1 MDIRKFLTSNT
12 NMNVPFNGRLLLERL
27 KSRSRLNLAAGLAG
41 AVLTGGFYYI
51 VAIAFGPEE
60 TYQAVS
66 SYYVDYDSLPE
77 AIGDS
82 YYNDAAAWEELLRS
96 DAFTEVLASDLPD
109 HISNHDLKASLSV
122 IMNKDNDIR
131 YYKLPSIAV
140 TAHDP
145 MICMQISDSVNKHFA
160 EIALSLDHVATVR
173 RADTAIDAVDISPS
187 PRLLQAVILGCFL
200 GLFGSITICFIY
212 EMKSSHVWLPSMVT
226 AKYGLIAAGSLEDC
240 FLSVNLNYLFQCCQT
255 MALVT
260 PETVGPPE
268 KIYKTL
274 TDKYGDFMNGKRWQ
288 LLLTPGKVKER
299 MSTLNSVDGML
310 LIIPSGHINDGE
322 ISIIAN
328 QFNQQVNSRLKV
340 ACILWNADESLL
352 RRYYGT

>member
-1 MDIRKFLTSNT
+1 MDIRKVLTSNT
-12 NMNVPFNGRLLLERL
+12 NMNVLFNGRLLLERL
-27 KSRSRLNLAAGLAG
+27 KSRSRLYLAAGLAG

-96 DAFTEVLASDLPD
+96 DAFIKVLASDLPD
-109 HISNHDLKASLSV
+109 HISNHDLKESLSV

-160 EIALSLDHVATVR
+160 EIALSLDHVAAVR

-200 GLFGSITICFIY
+200 GLFGSISISFIY
-212 EMKSSHVWLPSMVT
+212 EMKSSHVWLPSMIT
-226 AKYGLIAAGSLEDC
+226 AKYGLITAGSLDDC
-240 FLSVNLNYLFQCCQT
+240 FMSVNLNYLFQCCQT
-255 MALVT
+255 MALIT
-260 PETVGPPE
+260 PEAVGSPE
-268 KIYKTL
+268 KIYGAL
-274 TDKYGDFMNGKRWQ
+274 TQRYGEFMNGKQWEQ
-288 LLLTPGKVKER
+288 LLAASKAKEN
-299 MSTLNSVDGML
+299 MSIPDSVDGML
-310 LIIPSGHINDGE
+310 LIIPSGHKNDNE
-322 ISIIAN
+322 ICTIAD
-328 QFNQQVNSRLKV
+328 QLNQQLNSRLRV
-340 ACILWNADESLL
+340 ACILWNTDESLL